1 MGAKLIGGS
10 QDTCSLVPAS
20 WALWDIPLSQTTP
33 AVPVFWV
40 VPASSCLTLLV
51 LYFSCLTACC
61 VVPVQ
66 VQEGLPLLSL
76 LEVLLLLPLLQLS
89 FPVCD
94 SPGHLRTSARMWPL
108 WGLDVNRVRCDL
120 LFTEAINQRM
130 QVPNRLKVAESC
142 SFGDRGTVAE
152 DVPASFQMHI
162 PDRISLA
169 GEALGCLLGWLK
181 VDGALQDPFI
191 NPPFICFAGGWDG
204 GQIMQTLS
212 FRNVGQDGGGLGKR
226 WVQQVRSK
234 MWRHLPPCLFQFLLA
249 FGRVPALGCGIFV
262 FLINNS
268 ETLLF

>member
-1 MGAKLIGGS
+1 MLSVEAVGAKLIGGS

-40 VPASSCLTLLV
+40 VSAYSCLSLPA

-61 VVPVQ
+61 VVP

-76 LEVLLLLPLLQLS
+76 LEVLLLLPLLQLFS
-89 FPVCD
+89 SVCD
-94 SPGHLRTSARMWPL
+94 SPGQLRTSARMWPL
-108 WGLDVNRVRCDL
+108 WGLDLNRVRCDL

-142 SFGDRGTVAE
+142 SPGDRRTVAE

-181 VDGALQDPFI
+181 VGGALQHPGEQDPFI
-191 NPPFICFAGGWDG
+191 NPPLISFARGEDE
-204 GQIMQTLS
+204 GQIMQALF
-212 FRNVGQDGGGLGKR
+212 FRNVGQDGGGFGKR

-234 MWRHLPPCLFQFLLA
+234 MWRHLPPCLFLFLLA
-249 FGRVPALGCGIFV
+249 FGRLPVLGYSAL
-262 FLINNS
+262 
-268 ETLLF
+268 